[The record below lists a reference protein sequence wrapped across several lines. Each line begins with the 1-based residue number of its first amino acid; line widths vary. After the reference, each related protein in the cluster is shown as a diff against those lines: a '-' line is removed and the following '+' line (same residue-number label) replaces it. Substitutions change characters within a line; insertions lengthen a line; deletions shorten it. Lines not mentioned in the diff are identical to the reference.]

1 MAKRVATKGK
11 PKQYRRETNAQRAAR
26 EDKRQEALK
35 DAKRVA
41 KIIRATREAKAE
53 LVHQSLSLLPQGM
66 DLSEWTLS
74 GPERWKE
81 PYAYLGYICCRSN
94 ENPPKFLRLV
104 ADILEGRLPY
114 SPGDDWYDSE
124 ITKAYEEACCR
135 THAIECRTRPPLVRD
150 IPFKVERRL
159 DPDGKIFPITR
170 PTFSEFESIF
180 RQQNP
185 TLQGASDRSLRRS
198 LRRLGYGTRPAE
210 RGRPRAR

>member
-1 MAKRVATKGK
+1 MAKRVATKCK
-11 PKQYRRETNAQRAAR
+11 PKQYRRETNAQRATR

-35 DAKRVA
+35 NAKRVA

-53 LVHQSLSLLPQGM
+53 LVHQSFSLFPQGM

-81 PYAYLGYICCRSN
+81 TYAYLGYICCRSN

-135 THAIECRTRPPLVRD
+135 MLPDKDRD
-150 IPFKVERRL
+150 IVWRVERDL

-198 LRRLGYGTRPAE
+198 LQRLGYPLNPDK
-210 RGRPRAR
+210 RGRPRKNK